1 MSIRKWLSYVAI
13 VFSVAGCSADIDDY
27 QSTQPQFNLF
37 GYFTGES
44 HAWGMVQ
51 DYTDLQTRRFSV
63 KLIGEQTDPNTLV
76 LREWFDY
83 DDGEKSERVWT
94 IKRTSD
100 GTYTGEAD
108 DIIGV
113 ASGREQGNAFN
124 WRYDFKLKLDDS
136 DVVVHFDD
144 WLFRQDS
151 THLFNITKI
160 KKFGLEVGRVTLF
173 FEKTTA
179 EQ

>member
-1 MSIRKWLSYVAI
+1 MNNLLKVILIACLLSSCTTDISSYRESQPKFDI
-13 VFSVAGCSADIDDY
+13 KQYFSGNII
-27 QSTQPQFNLF
+27 
-37 GYFTGES
+37 
-44 HAWGMVQ
+44 AWGMVQ
-51 DYTDLQTRRFSV
+51 DYTALQTRRFSV
-63 KLIGEQTDPNTLV
+63 KLIGEQTDSNTLV

-94 IKRTSD
+94 IKRTSG
-100 GTYTGEAD
+100 GTHTGEAD

-124 WRYDFKLKLDDS
+124 WRYDFKLKLDDG

-151 THLFNITKI
+151 HHLFNITKI
-160 KKFGLEVGRVTLF
+160 KKFGVEVGRITLF
-173 FEKTTA
+173 FDKTAA